1 MQRMLS
7 FTRKAIEDYK
17 MIEDNDKIVVGV
29 SGGKDSLAVLCTL
42 AHMRIFYPKKYEVT
56 AVTVDNG
63 FKNQTE
69 NAFDSVKKLCEE
81 INVEYIIKKT
91 QIAEIVFDERKET
104 NPCSLCAKM
113 RRGAL
118 HDVCKEIGANKLALG
133 HNFDD
138 AVETFVMNLVFEG
151 RLGCFKPVTYLS
163 RKDLTV
169 IRPLIYANERD
180 IKGFIRRR
188 QLEIVKSPC
197 PVDKTTKREEIKILL
212 KTLEKDYRN
221 LRTQI
226 FGAMQRAD
234 LDDWGK
240 KNG

>member
-42 AHMRIFYPKKYEVT
+42 AHMRIFYPKKYEVI

-118 HDVCKEIGANKLALG
+118 HDACKEIGANKLALG

-240 KNG
+240 NNV

>member
-7 FTRKAIEDYK
+7 FTRRAIENYN
-17 MIEDNDKIVVGV
+17 MISEGDRIVVGV
-29 SGGKDSLAVLCTL
+29 SGGKDSLAVLSAL
-42 AHMRIFYPKKYEVT
+42 AHMRIFYPKKYEVI
-56 AVTVDNG
+56 AVTIDNG
-63 FKNQTE
+63 FKGQDPH
-69 NAFDSVKKLCEE
+69 AFDSVKKLCEE
-81 INVEYIIKKT
+81 LGVQYIIKKT
-91 QIAEIVFDERKET
+91 QIAEIIFDERKET

-118 HDVCKEIGANKLALG
+118 HDACKEVGANKLALG

-138 AVETFVMNLVFEG
+138 VVETFVMNLFFEG

-169 IRPLIYANERD
+169 IRPLIYATERD
-180 IKGFIRRR
+180 VKGFIRRR
-188 QLEIVKSPC
+188 GIEVVQSAC
-197 PVDKTTKREEIKILL
+197 PADKTTKREEIKLLL
-212 KTLEKDYRN
+212 KTLEKDYKN

-226 FGAMQRAD
+226 FGALERAD